1 MATIIQDRDI
11 EIRVGSVI
19 QIDGWKLSCRVGEG
33 DDFSPFRI
41 PTSNSVSVIESL
53 AARFE
58 ITGRTIQYD
67 ASGPKVRI
75 KIIFVGDCEPDT
87 TTRGWLF
94 L

>member
-1 MATIIQDRDI
+1 MATCIEGLDI
-11 EIRVGSVI
+11 EIKVGSVI
-19 QIDGWKLSCRVGEG
+19 QADGWKLSCRVEEG

-41 PTSNSVSVIESL
+41 PTGDMVIESL
-53 AARFE
+53 AVRFE
-58 ITGRTIQYD
+58 ITGRTIQRDY
-67 ASGPKVRI
+67 AGPKVRI